1 MRDLI
6 KTKYCKNL
14 LWLGLALGW
23 LAITDSATADDAV
36 QGNDDNQGTETV
48 QDKETVQNRNETK
61 VTPLE
66 LHTVE
71 VVGVTPSSAL
81 GMPLSKVPGNVQS
94 SESEDL
100 TAHGSLDLSDFMKRS
115 LGSVNIGDDQ
125 NNAFQPDV
133 TYRGFV
139 ASPLLGSSIGLA
151 VYQDGVRI
159 NEPFG
164 DIVNWDLI
172 PQSAIANIEL
182 IPGSNPLFGLNALGG
197 TLSVRTKSGFEYPGT
212 SASFYGGSFG
222 RLSLEVEHGGSAG
235 DYDWFVTG
243 NVFHDDGWRP
253 SSSTDIHN
261 AFGKVGWENDATDID
276 LSYTFADN
284 TLHGVGPTP
293 ESQLSVDRSAVYTIP
308 DETTNNLHFFNLQA
322 NHRLNDIWG
331 ISANAYYRRNSIGT
345 FNSNVGNPDNDCTL
359 FAGFNVAQCLDS
371 GGFLIPVPPAS
382 NQKTNSDQ
390 YSTGVTLQVSNEDTF
405 FNRENNLVFGA
416 SYDFGHTRFTEY
428 GQDAVISP
436 ARETV
441 GISPFA
447 LATDLVAENEYIGF
461 FGMDT
466 LSVTPWW
473 HVTASLRWTQATLD
487 LEDQTGLEPDLNG
500 HARFDRINPAAGFTL
515 DPFAALSLAP
525 LMKEFTF
532 YVNYNEGFR
541 APSPIELTCA
551 DPAAPCSLPNDIVSD
566 PPLDPVVAKTMELG
580 FRGEI
585 NQLLHWNI
593 GGYRTE
599 LTDDILFISAPSGG
613 LNTGY
618 FQNVGKTRRQGI
630 EIGTQGQWKA
640 LDWFANYSFVD
651 ATYESNMVLQNAL
664 GPENVTPGDKIPGI
678 PEQTFKFGLEYELR
692 PGLFLGGDMLY
703 ASSQYLRGDDTNQL
717 AQVPEYVVVNLD
729 ACYAINKHVE
739 FFGMISNVFDT
750 DYETF
755 GVINTN
761 FFTGV
766 DERFLGPGAPL
777 GAWLGIKL
785 SL

>member
-6 KTKYCKNL
+6 SNNYCKNIL
-14 LWLGLALGW
+14 CLGLALGW
-23 LAITDSATADDAV
+23 LAITDSVIAGDTD
-36 QGNDDNQGTETV
+36 QGNDDNQGTEDV
-48 QDKETVQNRNETK
+48 QNKASVQNRSETK

-71 VVGVTPSSAL
+71 VVGVTPSAAL
-81 GMPLSKVPGNVQS
+81 GLPLSKVPGNVQS
-94 SESEDL
+94 SASEDL
-100 TAHGSLDLSDFMKRS
+100 AAHDTLDLSDFMKRA
-115 LGSVNIGDDQ
+115 LGSVNINDDQ

-139 ASPLLGSSIGLA
+139 ASPLLGSAIGLA

-172 PQSAIANIEL
+172 PKSAVANIEL

-197 TLSVRTKSGFEYPGT
+197 SLSVRTKSGFEYPGS

-222 RLSLEVEHGGSAG
+222 RLSSEMEHGGSSG

-261 AFGKVGWENDATDID
+261 AFGKAGWENDNTDID

-293 ESQLSVDRSAVYTIP
+293 ESLLSMDRSAIYTIP

-322 NHRLNDIWG
+322 NRRINDIWG
-331 ISANAYYRRNSIGT
+331 ISGNAYYRQNSIGT

-359 FAGFNVAQCLDS
+359 FAGFNMAQCLDS
-371 GGFLIPVPPAS
+371 SNNLIAVPPAS
-382 NQKTNSDQ
+382 NQMTNSDQ
-390 YSTGVTLQVSNEDTF
+390 YSTGVTLQISNDAAL
-405 FNRENNLVFGA
+405 FNRENNLVFGT
-416 SYDFGHTRFTEY
+416 SYDSGHTRFTEY
-428 GQDAVISP
+428 DQDAVINT
-436 ARETV
+436 AREIV
-441 GISPFA
+441 GITPFT
-447 LATDLVAENEYIGF
+447 LSNDLIAENEYIGF

-473 HVTASLRWTQATLD
+473 RVTASLRWTQAILD
-487 LEDQTGLEPDLNG
+487 LKDQTGLSPALNG

-515 DPFAALSLAP
+515 DPFAALSLPP

-551 DPAAPCSLPNDIVSD
+551 DPAAPCTLPNAIVSD
-566 PPLDPVVAKTMELG
+566 PPLAPVIAKTMELG

-585 NQLLHWNI
+585 DRWMHWNL

-599 LTDDILFISAPSGG
+599 LSNDILFINAPSGG
-613 LNTGY
+613 LNTGF
-618 FQNVGKTRRQGI
+618 FQNVGQTLRQGF
-630 EIGTQGQWKA
+630 EVGLHGTWKK
-640 LDWFANYSFVD
+640 LDWFTNYSFVD
-651 ATYESNMVLQNAL
+651 ATYESNVVLQNAL

-692 PGLFLGGDMLY
+692 PGLFLGGDMQY
-703 ASSQYLRGDDTNQL
+703 ASSQYVRGDDTNQL
-717 AQVPEYVVVNLD
+717 PQVPDYVVVNLD
-729 ACYAINKHVE
+729 ARYQFNKHVE
-739 FFGMISNVFDT
+739 FFGMINNVFDT

-761 FFTGV
+761 FFTGA
-766 DERFLGPGAPL
+766 DERFLGPGVPL
-777 GAWLGIKL
+777 GAWVGIKL